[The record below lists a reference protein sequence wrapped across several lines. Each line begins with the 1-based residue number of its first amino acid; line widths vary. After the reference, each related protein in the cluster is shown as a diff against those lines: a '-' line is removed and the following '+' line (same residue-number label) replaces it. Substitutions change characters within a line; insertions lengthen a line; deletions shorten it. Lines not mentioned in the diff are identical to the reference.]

1 MDPAAAMEAG
11 ELDALLRAADD
22 FGSYPG
28 RPQLSYFP
36 CFLPHSDLL

>member
-1 MDPAAAMEAG
+1 MDPAAAMDTG

-28 RPQLSYFP
+28 SRRSSFP
-36 CFLPHSDLL
+36 GFLPF